1 VIALLA
7 LAICADLGVNYCSPL
22 IPTPDL
28 DSVSATVELIA
39 PAGAFD
45 VPMTRDGVF
54 DYALAIDAAGL
65 PRPAALGAYTVYV
78 AWATS
83 LTMDSVVKLGVIGNG
98 RTTFGALPRNQF
110 RVLVSAE
117 ASASVKSRHGRLV
130 LRGTSPSV
138 RWLAHRD
145 LFLTTPGMAAMHRSG
160 IDTSSSLPEARPSS
174 RVTLHNGDTMALA
187 ATRVR
192 DGYAYNGEFPGP
204 RLIVPRGAQIT
215 VRFKN
220 AIDQPTTV
228 HWHGVRVDN
237 PNDGAAGLTQSLIAP
252 GDSFVY
258 HVRFPDAG
266 VFWYHAHENES
277 EQIGRGL
284 FGNII
289 VADSVADAGAVQQE
303 AMVLQDVSPHVPFGG
318 QALMGRFG
326 DTFLVNGDPHYTLS
340 LHHGN
345 RVRFL
350 ITNASNART
359 YNLSVSQGAMTLV
372 GSDLGKF
379 EHAEKVS
386 SLLIAPG
393 ERYTVDVQF
402 SGSSILTNRVQA
414 LNHLLGVFTP
424 EIDTLGVIHVDS
436 LKPQSVLKYPT
447 ENLASYRR
455 YLDRPVDHRLNLEMR
470 LSTQSTSTSTMLTG
484 ASVPVEVND
493 GMPAMN
499 QMITPKD
506 VTWILR
512 DPDTGAENMDIDW
525 KFASGA
531 LAKIRIYNDA
541 LGPHPMAHPIHVHGQ
556 RMLLLSRNGVP
567 NRNLVWK
574 DTILVPAGETD
585 DVLLELSNPG
595 RWMLHCHI
603 AEHRAS
609 GMMMSFVV
617 H

>member
-1 VIALLA
+1 MIALLA
-7 LAICADLGVNYCSPL
+7 LAICAESAVNYCSPL
-22 IPTPDL
+22 VPTPDL
-28 DSVSATVELIA
+28 DSVTATVELLA
-39 PAGAFD
+39 PSGPFD

-54 DYALAIDAAGL
+54 DYALAVAVDGL
-65 PRPAALGAYTVYV
+65 PDPATLGPYHVYV

-83 LTMDSVVKLGVIGNG
+83 LTMDSVVKLGVVTNG
-98 RTTFGALPRNQF
+98 RTEFGPLPRNQF

-117 ASASVKSRHGRLV
+117 ASSRVTSRRGRLV

-145 LFLTTPGMAAMHRSG
+145 LFLSTPGMLPMHHG
-160 IDTSSSLPEARPSS
+160 VADTATLPEARPSS
-174 RVTLHNGDTMALA
+174 TLTLHDRDTISLA

-192 DGYAYNGEFPGP
+192 GGYGYNGEYPGP
-204 RLIVPRGAQIT
+204 RLIVPRGAQIV
-215 VRFKN
+215 VRFEN
-220 AIDQPTTV
+220 RIDQPTTV

-237 PNDGAAGLTQSLIAP
+237 PNDGAGGLTQDPVPP
-252 GDSFVY
+252 GGSFIY

-266 VFWYHAHENES
+266 IFWYHAHEDES
-277 EQIGRGL
+277 EQLGRGL

-289 VADSVADAGAVQQE
+289 VNGAGE
-303 AMVLQDVSPHVPFGG
+303 VLAIQDVSPHVPFGG

-326 DTFLVNGDPHYTLS
+326 NAFLVSGSAHYTRS
-340 LHHGN
+340 VHPG
-345 RVRFL
+345 VTRFL

-359 YNLSVSQGAMTLV
+359 YNLSFSSARMTLV
-372 GSDLGKF
+372 GSDLGAF
-379 EHAEKVS
+379 EHAQVVNS
-386 SLLIAPG
+386 ILIAPG
-393 ERYTVDVQF
+393 ERYTVDVEF
-402 SGSSILTNRVQA
+402 SGSSVLTNRVQA

-424 EIDTLGVIHVDS
+424 EVDTLGVIHLDS
-436 LKPQSVLKYPT
+436 EAATKRPVEHPPDLR
-447 ENLASYRR
+447 AYRE
-455 YLDRPVDHRLNLEMR
+455 YLGRPVDHHLNLGMR
-470 LSTQSTSTSTMLTG
+470 LSTLSNMLTG

-499 QMITPKD
+499 QMITPRD

-512 DPDTGAENMDIDW
+512 DPDTGAENMDIHW
-525 KFASGA
+525 QFQTGSVT
-531 LAKIRIYNDA
+531 KIRVYNNA
-541 LGPHPMAHPIHVHGQ
+541 IGPHPMAHPIHVHGQ

-567 NRNLVWK
+567 NANLVWK
-574 DTILVPAGETD
+574 DTILIPAGETD
-585 DVLLELSNPG
+585 DILLELSNPG